1 MKRICFFTFFV
12 LCGACTQNDSIL
24 VDPGVGRPIYATY
37 RIGVRILPMAG
48 ETDTSGT
55 RALQPMTPEQENMI
69 RTIAV
74 LQFDSEDN
82 LVLVADAER
91 PGSESYYYFRDLTED
106 EDTPNGTPSPELD
119 NVRLQIDKQ
128 RTTICLIANMTEEQ
142 IAGLI
147 LKDDGRTRIQLSD
160 FRRKTVDIGNILTE
174 EDGAGDRNENIGHV
188 KQIYM
193 FGYYEG
199 VLPDAESGLSVYL
212 GRIIARI
219 EVNFTLDDPGD
230 LKKKFYIGLANMET
244 KAYVFPGTQ
253 SPNAED
259 AWLDMMPTERSEEI
273 KTGAYQFYFYAAP
286 HSTDVANKA
295 TQLQI
300 WYVDEG
306 TVPSDENVSATVL
319 LCNNPDTEPED
330 AMEGDYYLNRNSI
343 YHVNIHLSKKRD
355 GTSAVRSG
363 LAAIG
368 IRQH

>member
-1 MKRICFFTFFV
+1 MKRICLFAFFALV
-12 LCGACTQNDSIL
+12 ALCGACTQNDP
-24 VDPGVGRPIYATY
+24 VPADPGAVSPVCAAY
-37 RIGVRILPMAG
+37 RISARVLPMAG
-48 ETDTSGT
+48 GEAAPGS
-55 RALQPMTPEQENMI
+55 RALLPMTPEEENMI

-82 LVLVADAER
+82 LVLVADGER
-91 PGSESYYYFRDLTED
+91 PGSESYYYFRNLTED

-119 NVRLQIDKQ
+119 NVRLQSGDGQ
-128 RTTICLIANMTEEQ
+128 RTTICLIANMTEAQ
-142 IAGLI
+142 IAELI
-147 LKDDGRTRIQLSD
+147 LKDDGRTRVQLSD

-199 VLPDAESGLSVYL
+199 VLPGTESGLSIYL

-219 EVNFTLDDPGD
+219 EVNFTIDDPED

-244 KAYVFPGTQ
+244 KAYVFPGAQ

-259 AWLDMMPTERSEEI
+259 AWLDMKPTERSEEI
-273 KTGAYQFYFYAAP
+273 RTGACQFYFYAAP
-286 HSTDVANKA
+286 HSTDVSDKA
-295 TQLQI
+295 TRLQI

-306 TVPSDENVSATVL
+306 TVPSDDNVSATIL
-319 LCNNPDTEPED
+319 LCNNPDTKPED

-343 YHVNIHLSKKRD
+343 YHANIHLSEKRD
-355 GTSAVRSG
+355 GTPVVRSG
-363 LAAIG
+363 C
-368 IRQH
+368 RRR